1 MTGSLQTKKL
11 ADGKTYY
18 YMVLN
23 FYNKQ
28 TGKRK
33 PKWIATGLCVTG
45 NKRKAEQM
53 LRSELAKY
61 TSNEF
66 DETSETLFSDW
77 VKHWLDM
84 KKGIVEQSTYEGYL
98 LNAKHIIEYFSDKK
112 LRLVDLKPLHFE
124 EYYHLMLTEGKT
136 NPRTGEHSGLAIRT
150 VRSHKFIINSALN
163 GAVLHEIIQRNPATN
178 INVTNKRKKDLAKKI
193 VFFSLEE
200 ANAFLDF
207 VYQKEDIL
215 ADIIYITLYLG
226 LRRSEVLGLTEDS
239 IDFKRHLLYINRTV
253 VKVQTQYTKNRTK
266 TPTSDSAFYLTPELE
281 DFFKSVLAKKQD
293 NQAYY
298 GNTYQ
303 REKELFVWDDGRPI
317 APDYVY
323 HHFKKL
329 VTEFG
334 RPDMTFHALRHST
347 ASILAAKGWHPRE
360 IQEWLRH
367 ADFYTTMNIY
377 THLDSKALIERSERL
392 AGVLN
397 TRVG

>member
-18 YMVLN
+18 YMVMN

-33 PKWIATGLCVTG
+33 TKWIATGLCVTG
-45 NKRKAEQM
+45 NKRKAEQI

-150 VRSHKFIINSALN
+150 VRSHKFIINSA
-163 GAVLHEIIQRNPATN
+163 
-178 INVTNKRKKDLAKKI
+178 
-193 VFFSLEE
+193 
-200 ANAFLDF
+200 
-207 VYQKEDIL
+207 
-215 ADIIYITLYLG
+215 
-226 LRRSEVLGLTEDS
+226 
-239 IDFKRHLLYINRTV
+239 
-253 VKVQTQYTKNRTK
+253 
-266 TPTSDSAFYLTPELE
+266 
-281 DFFKSVLAKKQD
+281 
-293 NQAYY
+293 
-298 GNTYQ
+298 
-303 REKELFVWDDGRPI
+303 
-317 APDYVY
+317 
-323 HHFKKL
+323 
-329 VTEFG
+329 
-334 RPDMTFHALRHST
+334 
-347 ASILAAKGWHPRE
+347 
-360 IQEWLRH
+360 
-367 ADFYTTMNIY
+367 
-377 THLDSKALIERSERL
+377 
-392 AGVLN
+392 
-397 TRVG
+397 

>member
-1 MTGSLQTKKL
+1 MQPDLHLAFTPPDTDCRSIAKL
-11 ADGKTYY
+11 
-18 YMVLN
+18 
-23 FYNKQ
+23 
-28 TGKRK
+28 
-33 PKWIATGLCVTG
+33 I
-45 NKRKAEQM
+45 
-53 LRSELAKY
+53 
-61 TSNEF
+61 F

-124 EYYHLMLTEGKT
+124 EYYHLMLTEDKT
-136 NPRTGEHSGLAIRT
+136 NPNLR
-150 VRSHKFIINSALN
+150 
-163 GAVLHEIIQRNPATN
+163 
-178 INVTNKRKKDLAKKI
+178 I
-193 VFFSLEE
+193 VM
-200 ANAFLDF
+200 
-207 VYQKEDIL
+207 
-215 ADIIYITLYLG
+215 
-226 LRRSEVLGLTEDS
+226 
-239 IDFKRHLLYINRTV
+239 NR
-253 VKVQTQYTKNRTK
+253 
-266 TPTSDSAFYLTPELE
+266 
-281 DFFKSVLAKKQD
+281 
-293 NQAYY
+293 
-298 GNTYQ
+298 YQ